1 MIDTHCHLTFRGL
14 YDRIDDVLAGAA
26 EAGVDR
32 MICVG
37 TTPDDARQAHQI
49 ATQHDHI
56 YSTVGLHPLHVD
68 ECDDRAALEAA
79 IGELIDQPGVVAL
92 GEMGLDK
99 HYDEPPLDQQRERFH
114 WQLEL
119 VGQYPDK
126 PIVIHNR
133 KATDETL
140 AALSEAGIAGRRCV
154 FHCFTG
160 DADEAKKILDY
171 GAMIS
176 VTGIVTFKNA
186 RSIAEAIDQVPLDRL
201 MAETDA
207 PFLTPEPYRK
217 VRPNE
222 PKYVIHVAE
231 FLAKRWD
238 KKTAEV
244 TDAFDLNA
252 ERFFGLA

>member
-14 YDRIDDVLAGAA
+14 YDRLDEVLAGA
-26 EAGVDR
+26 EQAGVDR

-37 TTPDDARQAHQI
+37 TTPDDARQAHQL
-49 ATQHDHI
+49 ARQHSHI

-79 IGELIDQPGVVAL
+79 IHELAGEPKVVAL

-119 VGQYPDK
+119 AGQYPDM

-133 KATDETL
+133 KATAETL
-140 AALSEAGIAGRRCV
+140 AALREADLPGERFV

-160 DADEAKKILDY
+160 DADEAKQILDF

-186 RSIAEAIDQVPLDRL
+186 RSIAEAIDQAPLDRL
-201 MAETDA
+201 MIETDA

-222 PKYVIHVAE
+222 PKYVVHVAE
-231 FLAKRWD
+231 FLAKRWA

-244 TDAFDLNA
+244 TDAFDANA